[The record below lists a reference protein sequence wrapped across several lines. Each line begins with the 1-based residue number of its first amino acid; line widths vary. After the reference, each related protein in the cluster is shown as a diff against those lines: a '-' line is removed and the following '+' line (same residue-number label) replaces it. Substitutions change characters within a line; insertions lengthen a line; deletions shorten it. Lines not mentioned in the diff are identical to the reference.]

1 MPAVISGFDTSLV
14 GISAFA
20 QIFIDQVTGSII
32 QAFTVVFLLLFL
44 SLLLRKDWLGILAG
58 FLVLTALLVSP
69 RIGQEYSIGLLV
81 SVVANA
87 AYVLCAVLCAV
98 RIGPL
103 ALMVTLLFDA
113 LWFFFP
119 ITTELTAWYAGNF
132 VLDLILLVA
141 LAIYGFYTSLAGQPL
156 FGGSLLQED

>member
-1 MPAVISGFDTSLV
+1 
-14 GISAFA
+14 
-20 QIFIDQVTGSII
+20 VTASII
-32 QAFTVVFLLLFL
+32 QAFMVVFLLLFL

-69 RIGQEYSIGLLV
+69 RIGEGHQIDLLL

-87 AYVLCAVLCAV
+87 AWVLCVLCAV

-103 ALMVTLLFDA
+103 ALMVTLLFTH
-113 LWFFFP
+113 LWVFFP
-119 ITTELTAWYAGNF
+119 ITTDLTAWYADNF

-141 LAIYGFYTSLAGQPL
+141 LAIYGFHTSLAGQPL
-156 FGGSLLQED
+156 FGRSFLQED